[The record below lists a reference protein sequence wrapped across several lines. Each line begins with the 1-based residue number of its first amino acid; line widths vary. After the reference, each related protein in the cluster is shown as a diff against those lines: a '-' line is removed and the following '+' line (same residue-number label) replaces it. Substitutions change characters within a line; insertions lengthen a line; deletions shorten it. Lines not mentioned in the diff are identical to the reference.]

1 MAILYHCCKYLT
13 LDLEQWPQAELIMKI
28 RNGRRTCIYYSL
40 LLLFFLVEFTPI
52 GPLSVPVNT
61 QRSIT
66 CRVEGADPIDRWGII
81 LKNGTELDFR
91 LASNQ
96 ESSIPGFTGRYVN
109 EYHNT
114 VLITVNTTET
124 SVTGLSCFFVV
135 NRVLVPHTINVTI
148 YGK

>member
-1 MAILYHCCKYLT
+1 MF
-13 LDLEQWPQAELIMKI
+13 
-28 RNGRRTCIYYSL
+28 IY
-40 LLLFFLVEFTPI
+40 LVEFTPT
-52 GPLSVPVNT
+52 GPLYVPVNT
-61 QRSIT
+61 QRNIT

-109 EYHNT
+109 EDHHT

-124 SVTGLSCFFVV
+124 SVTGLICFNTV